1 MEKRLVRIAGALL
14 DMMPQATESGIADI
28 GSEPN
33 IARARYDV
41 SQAVVNSVNDYLS
54 GNNRGG
60 IEESG
65 KLRERVAQY
74 VSLPVENARC
84 FSSPETAIETIA
96 RTYLEHGAEV
106 VINSPAHKEIAI
118 AAQGTGA
125 KVINIAS
132 DSPANPQIETVIN
145 HIGPRTRMIFI
156 ENPNHVTGAM
166 FSEAEIVFLLAY
178 AESSMVV
185 VDERYFEFSG
195 RTVSDLVKRF
205 PNLMVI
211 RNIAEVHG
219 MGPLCAGYIIS
230 DAENLEFVDRIAPS
244 DPNAALAYRAA
255 EAALNDPD
263 CLQRNRVSIE
273 RARKLLGQYLPE
285 IGYESISTPTDFLLL
300 KTANMEFALRLFTDS
315 GFRAEPINGIEN
327 LTNFVRVELGL
338 PESAETLLMELSL
351 AAGHLATGYNRNVGP
366 SITDRLAALK
376 KQAVTIG

>member
-65 KLRERVAQY
+65 KLRERVAKY

-366 SITDRLAALK
+366 STTDRLAALK

>member
-65 KLRERVAQY
+65 KLRERVAKY

-351 AAGHLATGYNRNVGP
+351 AAGHLATGYNRNIGP
-366 SITDRLAALK
+366 STTDRLAALK

>member
-33 IARARYDV
+33 IVRARYDV

-65 KLRERVAQY
+65 KLRERVAKY

-366 SITDRLAALK
+366 STTDRLAALK

>member
-65 KLRERVAQY
+65 KLRERVAKY

-366 SITDRLAALK
+366 STTDRLAALK
-376 KQAVTIG
+376 KQAVAIG